1 MAHEYIFTMH
11 KCSRFYP
18 PDREVLKDI
27 SLSFFPGAKIG
38 VLGMNG
44 AGKSSLLKIMAGL
57 DDGFTGEA
65 RLTPSFTVGYLPQE
79 PKLNTE
85 KTVYENV
92 MDGVGEVASLL
103 EDYDQVLE
111 AWSDPD
117 ADFEKLGS
125 LQAEIEGKIEAAG
138 AWDLQRMVEIA
149 MDALRLPAGDSSVEN
164 LSGGET
170 RRVALCKLLLSKPDL
185 LLLDE
190 PTNHLDAE
198 SVAWLERF
206 LNEYVGTVVA
216 ITHDRYFLDNVAEW
230 ILELDRGRGIPYQG
244 NYSSWLEQ
252 KEKRLSEEKNKDAA
266 RQRTLA
272 RELEWVRMAPKAR
285 QAKGKARLAAYDK
298 LLAEAKSSDRSQRE
312 LQINIPVDQ
321 RLGDLVIEVDGLSK
335 GFGEKLLIE
344 DLSFSLP
351 KAGIVG
357 IVGANGAGKST
368 LFNLLTGT
376 EPVDSGKITIGP
388 TVDLGYVDQSR
399 ESLDPSRSVYEE
411 ITGGVDNLI
420 IGGKEVNG
428 RAYTASFNFRGSDQQ
443 KLVGDLSGGERNR
456 VHLAKVLNSGANVL
470 LFDEPTN
477 DLDVDTLRALE
488 GGLED
493 FAGCAVVISHD
504 RWFLDRIAT
513 HVLAFEGNSAVRW
526 FEGNFSEYEA
536 FLRKEFGSNNQPTR
550 IKYKAITR

>member
-1 MAHEYIFTMH
+1 MH

-85 KTVYENV
+85 KTVHENV

-103 EDYDQVLE
+103 EDYDQVLA

-206 LNEYVGTVVA
+206 LNEYAGTVVA

-456 VHLAKVLNSGANVL
+456 VHLAKVLKSGANVL
-470 LFDEPTN
+470 LLDEPTN